1 MYRKDTLTK
10 WAGERVSRRGR
21 EKHLTPT
28 DAATEPGQL
37 RVINR
42 NGTVVPYTDEKID
55 VAKTKAVLAVDGN
68 MAVASSR
75 IRERVPELMGQVSA
89 VFRCRLPSGS
99 TFHIEETQ
107 DQVDLA
113 LMCRGEHTRGYCDMP
128 ANKRGRST

>member
-28 DAATEPGQL
+28 DAVTAPGQL

-42 NGTVVPYTDEKID
+42 NSTVVPYTDEKID
-55 VAKTKAVLAVDGN
+55 VARTKAILAVDGN
-68 MAVASSR
+68 MTVASSR
-75 IRERVPELMGQVSA
+75 IRERVPELMGQVGA
-89 VFRCRLPSGS
+89 VFRCRFPSGS
-99 TFHIEETQ
+99 TFHIKDTQ

-113 LMCRGEHTRGYCDMP
+113 LMCGGEHTRGYCDMP
-128 ANKRGRST
+128 ANKRGSWT